1 MDRGIKYLSFNPRAK
16 SRLVALMDP
25 SPRHTTNGGS
35 GRQGG
40 GRSSKEAHFF
50 LPSFFQVQL
59 NPTVHLGSI
68 LSKSQ
73 GISHIASDLFHS
85 GPCSERIKED

>member
-1 MDRGIKYLSFNPRAK
+1 MGEVEGKEEAEAAR
-16 SRLVALMDP
+16 
-25 SPRHTTNGGS
+25 RHI
-35 GRQGG
+35 
-40 GRSSKEAHFF
+40 FF

-73 GISHIASDLFHS
+73 GISHIASDLFHM
-85 GPCSERIKED
+85 GPCSERIKVRTEGEGMMGERGRNE